1 VPLITIAILLV
12 TEALT
17 DAVTLVEAGNVMVV
31 VPAMAGAATVTVPL
45 VSPVIKI
52 ELIFKL
58 LLVKN
63 VY

>member
-1 VPLITIAILLV
+1 V
-12 TEALT
+12 T
-17 DAVTLVEAGNVMVV
+17 VF
-31 VPAMAGAATVTVPL
+31 VPAMAGAASVVVPL

-52 ELIFKL
+52 ELIYKL

>member
-1 VPLITIAILLV
+1 MTSAILLV
-12 TEALT
+12 TVLVVE
-17 DAVTLVEAGNVMVV
+17 AVTLVEAGNVIDV